1 MVVTDY
7 NEQFL
12 DKRGTD
18 HLIDE
23 LKAYIDSIATGNVD
37 LSDYVT
43 KSELQAK
50 LDALDINID
59 LSSYATKEELTN
71 AINSIDLSA
80 YAKKTDIPSLNGYVT
95 ETELNSKGYLTEH
108 QDLSAYALKTEI
120 PSLDGLATTE
130 YVDNAIANVPSG
142 GNVDLSNYYTKAE
155 TNALIPSLEGYATE
169 EYVSTA
175 INSIPATDL
184 SNYYTKNET
193 YSKTEVDTLV
203 ANSGGSG
210 GGGSSSGSG
219 EVYSTEEIAIGTWID
234 GKTIYRKVISM
245 DLPAVPSG
253 QTHSAVA
260 VVGDG
265 KTPCNIMM
273 LDWRAVSYSGLTGSD
288 YDYPSKVIHGDGFK
302 SAVVWTTKRNI
313 TSLTEELCRDMLSV
327 FHAGNPTSSYIN
339 CYYGSSFANRRCDFI
354 IDYLKVETT

>member
-1 MVVTDY
+1 MVATNY

-23 LKAYIDSIATGNVD
+23 LKAYIDSIATGDID
-37 LSDYVT
+37 LSNYVT

-50 LDALDINID
+50 LDALHINID

-80 YAKKTDIPSLNGYVT
+80 YAKKTDIPSLEGYVT
-95 ETELNSKGYLTEH
+95 ETELNAKGYLTEH
-108 QDLSAYALKTEI
+108 QDLSDYALKTEI

-155 TNALIPSLEGYATE
+155 TNALIPSTEGLATK
-169 EYVSTA
+169 EYVDNAVS
-175 INSIPATDL
+175 NVPATDL
-184 SNYYTKNET
+184 SNYYTKDET

-203 ANSGGSG
+203 TNS
-210 GGGSSSGSG
+210 GGSSSGGSSSGTG
-219 EVYSTEEIAIGTWID
+219 EVYSTEETAIGKWID

-245 DLPAVPSG
+245 DLPSVKSG
-253 QTHSAVA
+253 QTHSAVT
-260 VVGDG
+260 VVAS
-265 KTPCNIMM
+265 PCNIMM
-273 LDWRAVSYSGLTGSD
+273 LDWRAVSYAGLTGSK
-288 YDYPSKVIHGDGFK
+288 YDYPSKVIHGDGFR

-313 TSLTEELCRDMLSV
+313 TSLTEELCKDMLSV
-327 FHAGNPTSSYIN
+327 FHAGDPKTSYIN
-339 CYYGSSFANRRCDFI
+339 CYYGSSFASKRCDFI
-354 IDYLKVETT
+354 LDYLKVETT